1 MCSRRRPTQGAVPGA
16 EVGFICPGEED
27 PVPPE
32 LVKVDGERPD
42 AALGHL
48 AVQLLGAL
56 HVGAAAVA
64 AVGLLAAKVELQVGR
79 LSQKKHNMKEN
90 VQCKNVYK
98 SFIYCKR
105 YCIYSKSYWLL
116 LQDTAFVFFAS
127 SL

>member
-1 MCSRRRPTQGAVPGA
+1 MLFCSIP
-16 EVGFICPGEED
+16 
-27 PVPPE
+27 
-32 LVKVDGERPD
+32 
-42 AALGHL
+42 
-48 AVQLLGAL
+48 
-56 HVGAAAVA
+56 AVA

-105 YCIYSKSYWLL
+105 YYIAKVTGCYYKTPLSS
-116 LQDTAFVFFAS
+116 FFAS